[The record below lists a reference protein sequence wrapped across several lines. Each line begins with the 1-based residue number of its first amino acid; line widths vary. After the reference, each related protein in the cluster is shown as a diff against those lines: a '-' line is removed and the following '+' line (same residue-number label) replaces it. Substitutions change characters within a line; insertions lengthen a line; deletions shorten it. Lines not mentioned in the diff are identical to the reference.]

1 MSDTAVIPLG
11 LEGFARPPSITF
23 LSHLY
28 GAVSTSSDPSAQNL
42 SCSVYMTGSQCPMR
56 RFMDADLKEERV
68 HALFVWVLALEGSKG
83 GGGGDKGKPAPSLP
97 APFLHSCQGPL
108 SRTKHMYSG
117 QNLVSCCS

>member
-56 RFMDADLKEERV
+56 RFVGHGGCRGKGTASK
-68 HALFVWVLALEGSKG
+68 SKG
-83 GGGGDKGKPAPSLP
+83 
-97 APFLHSCQGPL
+97 
-108 SRTKHMYSG
+108 
-117 QNLVSCCS
+117 